1 MKAVEDCSNTEPDA
15 AFQIIADTIFYACQD
30 EAVTDQA
37 IHCSTFD
44 SALRHIVQRA
54 EKAEAACAELR
65 EAYESYKS
73 TCRESHSQENILMAQ
88 AGLFAVLD
96 ESLKGGEE

>member
-1 MKAVEDCSNTEPDA
+1 MSVLGEVWKDYPKECYDRGFRDGLAELNSKLA
-15 AFQIIADTIFYACQD
+15 AS
-30 EAVTDQA
+30 EAA
-37 IHCSTFD
+37 
-44 SALRHIVQRA
+44 R

-73 TCRESHSQENILMAQ
+73 TCRESRSQENILMAQ